1 MNRPEIPL
9 VQPLAPPF
17 ERFEALFR
25 PCWESGQLSN
35 MGPLH
40 QELEATLA
48 RRLGA
53 PLTLVSNGTLALV
66 LALRALGLTDGEVVT
81 TPFTFAATILAISLA
96 GLTPKLADIDNETLC
111 LSPLE
116 AEKAITPETC
126 AILPVHVFGRICD
139 VASFD
144 SLSREYGLKVVYDG
158 AHAFDRREE
167 GLPVAQYG
175 DATAY
180 SFHATKLFH
189 TIEGGAVAIPRITQA
204 HANAQLL
211 RNFGMRGESVLL
223 PGFNAKLSEAHCAAG
238 LSVLPLVEEERARR
252 RAIAQVYTGVLGGQE
267 GIEIIFAPNAQ
278 YFALRLRPPFSRDA
292 VYARL
297 QSAGVGA
304 RRYFFPAAC
313 DYPAYAWRFTGQ
325 FPNARAAAKECLA
338 LPLYGAL
345 SPEKAHAIAAMV
357 LQCRR

>member
-167 GLPVAQYG
+167 GLPSPNT
-175 DATAY
+175 ATRRPIASTPPS
-180 SFHATKLFH
+180 SF
-189 TIEGGAVAIPRITQA
+189 IPSRGALWRFPVSPRPTQTPSSCAISACGERACCSPDSTPSCPRPTA
-204 HANAQLL
+204 
-211 RNFGMRGESVLL
+211 RRVFPCSPWWRRSV
-223 PGFNAKLSEAHCAAG
+223 PAAG
-238 LSVLPLVEEERARR
+238 HRPGIYRR
-252 RAIAQVYTGVLGGQE
+252 TGRTGG
-267 GIEIIFAPNAQ
+267 
-278 YFALRLRPPFSRDA
+278 
-292 VYARL
+292 
-297 QSAGVGA
+297 
-304 RRYFFPAAC
+304 
-313 DYPAYAWRFTGQ
+313 
-325 FPNARAAAKECLA
+325 
-338 LPLYGAL
+338 
-345 SPEKAHAIAAMV
+345 H
-357 LQCRR
+357 